1 MPISRSIIYHDK
13 ASNSLW
19 NRQRPATLPM
29 GTTGRT
35 VENGRSTRIRLA
47 LGQRSSL
54 PNPGAGSVRIE
65 LRGMDHALRAQ
76 PAHQPGEGGRAG
88 ELQWVPQSV
97 PHRENGRDSR
107 SRDQG
112 TLRSW
117 DWRGMVRVGAQES
130 RLRIQADAGTPARTR
145 RIVPDHQ
152 EHA

>member
-1 MPISRSIIYHDK
+1 MLISRSIIYHDK

-65 LRGMDHALRAQ
+65 LRGMDDALRAQ
-76 PAHQPGEGGRAG
+76 PAHEPGEGGSAG
-88 ELQWVPQSV
+88 ELQRVPQSV
-97 PHRENGRDSR
+97 SHRADGRDSR
-107 SRDQG
+107 SRERR
-112 TLRSW
+112 TRYPRNR
-117 DWRGMVRVGAQES
+117 RGMVRAGAQKS
-130 RLRIQADAGTPARTR
+130 RLRIQADA
-145 RIVPDHQ
+145 
-152 EHA
+152 